1 MKNGK
6 AQIGY
11 GYILVP
17 PDFPDYDTTPKYDE
31 WEDELLN
38 SGYFHYVGPD
48 HEMFFGLI
56 SAETDS
62 FTELDL
68 DIFDRYGQSWF
79 DCENTFER
87 LFPDSDSFH
96 SWYLL
101 EGYDE

>member
-1 MKNGK
+1 
-6 AQIGY
+6 
-11 GYILVP
+11 
-17 PDFPDYDTTPKYDE
+17 
-31 WEDELLN
+31 
-38 SGYFHYVGPD
+38 
-48 HEMFFGLI
+48 MFFGLI

-68 DIFDRYGQSWF
+68 DIFDRYGQLWF